1 MVSQPI
7 IRALNF
13 HAIAGLH
20 HTAGTYRR
28 HEVVVGTYMPP
39 PHHRIDPLM
48 DDFVNLA
55 NLQWRNTDPVRLAA
69 FALWNLNNIH
79 PFENGNGRTARALC
93 YFILCAKLG
102 GLLPGT
108 RILPTLLAE
117 EPTRSQ
123 YVAALAHADSSN
135 DLDPLIDLIRE
146 LLRVQ
151 LSS

>member
-1 MVSQPI
+1 
-7 IRALNF
+7 
-13 HAIAGLH
+13 
-20 HTAGTYRR
+20 
-28 HEVVVGTYMPP
+28 
-39 PHHRIDPLM
+39 M
-48 DDFVNLA
+48 DDFVNLV
-55 NLQWRNTDPVRLAA
+55 NLQWRDTDPVRLAA

-146 LLRVQ
+146 LPTGASLVLIRPLGARLTGLNGSGHGAVPASR
-151 LSS
+151 L